1 MNDTFNKVKNALL
14 SYVQSTFEEMEESA
28 ALRHQE
34 RFALLEDSFESATD
48 VDELRVAFEH
58 WHSDHS
64 EDLEL
69 EQDVDEMW
77 DGALGGLLDEEM
89 DDDESLIKGKKS
101 VDEDDE
107 DDLDEENSEYDMEDE
122 EDEDDEEDEN
132 Y

>member
-89 DDDESLIKGKKS
+89 DEDDSFLKGKKAS
-101 VDEDDE
+101 DEDEEEE
-107 DDLDEENSEYDMEDE
+107 DENSEYDMEDE
-122 EDEDDEEDEN
+122 EDEDDDKEEEN